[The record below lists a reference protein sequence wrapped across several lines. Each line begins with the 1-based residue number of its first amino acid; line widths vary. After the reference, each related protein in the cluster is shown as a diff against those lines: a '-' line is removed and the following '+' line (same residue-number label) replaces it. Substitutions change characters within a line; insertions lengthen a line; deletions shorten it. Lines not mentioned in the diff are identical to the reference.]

1 MYTLNGKGYLLMEN
15 TNETGKGYFETMQS
29 LIIGRFQENEKDLL
43 ERFVF
48 GKMLGMLHANG
59 GKCAG
64 GTIPP
69 EDCLNNWVDLK
80 YYLVDELMTAIEN
93 YSVGSTLREDDFRR
107 LEGIWG
113 KIGETYVDSCISVLS
128 LVLCVEECWE
138 EDRETIL
145 FGVDQEKYLRMHWD
159 LFVEFIRDC
168 SRKGN
173 FSAGTVYMVA
183 FAYTVLLRGGFVGS
197 PVARDGLGEILRECG
212 DGNCSEEIRD
222 CENMLSYI
230 G

>member
-1 MYTLNGKGYLLMEN
+1 MESTCVAEKGY
-15 TNETGKGYFETMQS
+15 YETMKS
-29 LIIGRFQENEKDLL
+29 LVVGRFKENEKDLL

-48 GKMLGMLHANG
+48 GKMLGTLHANG

-64 GTIPP
+64 GTVLP

-80 YYLVDELMTAIEN
+80 YYLVDELMIVIGN
-93 YSVGSTLREDDFRR
+93 YSVDSTLREDDFER

-128 LVLCVEECWE
+128 LVLCIEECWE
-138 EDRETIL
+138 EDRETMF
-145 FGVDQEKYLRMHWD
+145 FGVDEEKYIRRHWN
-159 LFVEFIRDC
+159 LFVEFIRGC
-168 SRKGN
+168 SKKGN

-183 FAYTVLLRGGFVGS
+183 FAYTVLLRGGFVVS
-197 PVARDGLGEILRECG
+197 PVARGGLDEILKECG

-222 CENMLSYI
+222 CENMKEYI